1 VEIRIPE
8 ALADECRDAPEKAAW
23 LAALPATI
31 ADLAARW
38 ELELGEPFEGEGCGS
53 WVAPAT
59 RADGSAAVLKL
70 GLPHMEA
77 EHEIAGLRFWAGDP
91 TVHLLA
97 ADEPANALLLERC
110 LPGTLLRTVPEPA
123 QDVIVAAKLRRL
135 WREPPPGHPFR
146 PLAAMAEYW
155 ASEAEAAENHWHDA
169 GLVREGLALWR
180 ELPASARDEALLAT
194 DLHAGNILRAEREEW
209 LVIDPKPFVGDRH
222 YDVTQ
227 HFFNCERRHTEPLAL
242 IARLAD
248 LLDLDAE
255 RVRLWCFTRAAAETY
270 HFTPEGLALARV
282 LAP

>member
-1 VEIRIPE
+1 VEIHVPE
-8 ALADECRDAPEKAAW
+8 ALADQCRDAPEKEAW
-23 LAALPATI
+23 LAALPETI
-31 ADLAARW
+31 RELAARW
-38 ELELGEPFEGEGCGS
+38 ELELGPPFEGEGMGS
-53 WVAPAT
+53 WVAPVT

-77 EHEIAGLRFWAGDP
+77 EHEIDGLRFWAGDP
-91 TVHLLA
+91 TVHLLE

-110 LPGTLLRTVPEPA
+110 VPGTLLRTLPEPE
-123 QDVIVAAKLRRL
+123 QDGIVAEKLRRL
-135 WREPPPGHPFR
+135 WRRPPAGHPFR
-146 PLAAMAEYW
+146 PLAEMADYW
-155 ASEAEAAENHWHDA
+155 ASEAEAAEARWHDP

-180 ELPASARDEALLAT
+180 ELPASAPDEALLAT

-227 HFFNCERRHTEPLAL
+227 HFYNCERRHENPLAL
-242 IARLAD
+242 TRRLAA

-255 RVRLWCFTRAAAETY
+255 RVRLWCFTRAAAETSN
-270 HFTPEGLALARV
+270 FTPDGLAVARA

>member
-1 VEIRIPE
+1 MAIHIPE
-8 ALADECRDAPEKAAW
+8 ALVEQCRGAPEKEAW

-31 ADLAARW
+31 GELAARW
-38 ELELGEPFEGEGCGS
+38 ELELGPPFEGEGCGS

-77 EHEIAGLRFWAGDP
+77 EHEIDGLRFWAGDP
-91 TVHLLA
+91 TVRLLA
-97 ADEPANALLLERC
+97 ADAAANALLLERC
-110 LPGTLLRTVPEPA
+110 VPGTLLRTLPEPE
-123 QDVIVAAKLRRL
+123 QDAILAGLLRRL
-135 WREPPPGHPFR
+135 WREPPAGHPFR
-146 PLAAMAEYW
+146 ALAEMADYW
-155 ASEAEAAENHWHDA
+155 ASEAEAAEERWHDA
-169 GLVREGLALWR
+169 ALVREGLALWR
-180 ELPASARDEALLAT
+180 ELPRTAPDEVLLAT

-209 LVIDPKPFVGDRH
+209 LVIDPKPFFGDRH

-227 HFFNCERRHTEPLAL
+227 HFFNCERRHADPLGL
-242 IARLAD
+242 VRRLAA

-270 HFTPEGLALARV
+270 NFTAEGLALARA

>member
-1 VEIRIPE
+1 MEIRIPE
-8 ALADECRDAPEKAAW
+8 ALVEQCRGAPEQEAW

-31 ADLAARW
+31 ALLAARW
-38 ELELGEPFEGEGCGS
+38 ELELGQPFEGEGCGS

-77 EHEIAGLRFWAGDP
+77 EHEIDGLRFWAGEP
-91 TVHLLA
+91 TVHLLD
-97 ADEPANALLLERC
+97 ADEEANALLLERC
-110 LPGTLLRTVPEPA
+110 VPGTLLRTLPEPE
-123 QDVIVAAKLRRL
+123 QDSVLAGMLRRL
-135 WREPPPGHPFR
+135 WREPPAGHPFR
-146 PLAAMAEYW
+146 PLAEMADYW
-155 ASEAEAAENHWHDA
+155 ASEAEAAEARWHDA

-180 ELPASARDEALLAT
+180 ELPRTAPDEVLLAT

-227 HFFNCERRHTEPLAL
+227 HVFNCERRHDDPLAL
-242 IARLAD
+242 IARLAP

-255 RVRLWCFTRAAAETY
+255 RIRLWCFTRAAAETY
-270 HFTPEGLALARV
+270 NFTPEGLALARA
-282 LAP
+282 LAR

>member
-1 VEIRIPE
+1 MEIRIPA
-8 ALADECRDAPEKAAW
+8 ALVEQCRGAPEQEAW

-31 ADLAARW
+31 ALLAARW
-38 ELELGEPFEGEGCGS
+38 ELELGLPFEGEGCGS

-77 EHEIAGLRFWAGDP
+77 EHEIDGLRFWAGDP

-110 LPGTLLRTVPEPA
+110 VPGTLLRTLPEPE
-123 QDVIVAAKLRRL
+123 QDEIVAVKLRRL
-135 WREPPPGHPFR
+135 WREPPAGHPFR
-146 PLAAMAEYW
+146 PLAEMADYW
-155 ASEAEAAENHWHDA
+155 ASEAEAAEERWHDP

-180 ELPASARDEALLAT
+180 ELPATAPDEALLAT
-194 DLHAGNILRAEREEW
+194 DLHAGNILGAEREEW

-227 HFFNCERRHTEPLAL
+227 HFYNCERRFDDPLAL
-242 IARLAD
+242 IRRLAA
-248 LLDLDAE
+248 LLDLDAD
-255 RVRLWCFTRAAAETY
+255 RIRLWCFTRAAAETQ
-270 HFTPEGLALARV
+270 HFTSQGVALARA

>member
-8 ALADECRDAPEKAAW
+8 ALADQCRDEPEKAAW

-31 ADLAARW
+31 AELAGRW
-38 ELELGEPFEGEGCGS
+38 ELELGPPFEGEGMGS

-59 RADGSAAVLKL
+59 RADGMPAVLKL

-91 TVHLLA
+91 TVHLLD

-110 LPGTLLRTVPEPA
+110 LPGTLLRSVPEPE
-123 QDVIVAAKLRRL
+123 QDVIVTEKLRRL

-146 PLAAMAEYW
+146 PLATMADYW
-155 ASEAEAAENHWHDA
+155 ASEVEAAEDLWSDR

-180 ELPASARDEALLAT
+180 ELPASAPDEALLAT
-194 DLHAGNILRAEREEW
+194 DLHAGNILRAEREDW

-227 HFFNCERRHTEPLAL
+227 HFYNCERRHTDPLAL
-242 IARLAD
+242 IHRLAS
-248 LLDLDAE
+248 LLDLDPE
-255 RVRLWCFTRAAAETY
+255 RVRLWCFTRAAAETFN
-270 HFTPEGLALARV
+270 FTPQGLALARV